1 MSEAC
6 HLSLVRSWSTDLRY
20 EPGPGDRED
29 AEAFL
34 AATASILKWADGRM
48 RSMAAIVKG
57 NADPIVQGIKEA
69 LDAYEDSHPGAEAAV
84 YRQNS
89 AAVRVRVID
98 RRFEG
103 MAKSRRHD
111 DVWQFL
117 AARVPEDALADV
129 SLMLTLAPAE
139 LGTSFA
145 NFEFE
150 QPTPSR
156 L

>member
-1 MSEAC
+1 M
-6 HLSLVRSWSTDLRY
+6 
-20 EPGPGDRED
+20 
-29 AEAFL
+29 
-34 AATASILKWADGRM
+34 AT
-48 RSMAAIVKG
+48 IVKG
-57 NADPIVQGIKEA
+57 NADPIVQSIKDA
-69 LDAYEDSHPGAEAAV
+69 LDAYEAAHQGAEAAL

-89 AAVRVRVID
+89 ASVRVRVID

-117 AARVPEDALADV
+117 AARVPEDAMADV
-129 SLMLTLAPAE
+129 SVVLTLAPAE
-139 LGTSFA
+139 LGMSFA

-150 QPTPSR
+150 QPMPSR